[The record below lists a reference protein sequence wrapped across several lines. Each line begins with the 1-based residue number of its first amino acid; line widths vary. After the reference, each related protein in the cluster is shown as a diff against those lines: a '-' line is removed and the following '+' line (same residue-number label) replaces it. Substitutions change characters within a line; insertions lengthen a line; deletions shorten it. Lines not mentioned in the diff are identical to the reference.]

1 MTNINDI
8 ARLAGVSVSTVSR
21 VLNNYKYVAKN
32 KRESV
37 LKVIEEM
44 TPMDELPHS
53 LTIKPA
59 EINKEGYREE
69 IKELELV
76 VPFNKK

>member
-21 VLNNYKYVAKN
+21 VLNNYKYVAKE

-44 TPMDELPHS
+44 KLYT
-53 LTIKPA
+53 
-59 EINKEGYREE
+59 
-69 IKELELV
+69 
-76 VPFNKK
+76 